1 MIIIGELIN
10 STRKKIRAMIEQ
22 HDAEAI
28 KDIALKQVEA
38 GADYLDVNAGA
49 FVANEPEQMEWLVKT
64 IRLVTEIPLCIDSPS
79 YEALDIGLQLAGPN
93 AIINS
98 ISGEP
103 ERYEKVLPL
112 VRKYDASVIAL
123 SMDERGLLDDEEQI
137 LGVIDKLVG
146 HLKDDQVPAER
157 IYIDPLIKPVSTNT
171 AYGKLALRTLRE
183 VTRRY
188 PDVRTSCGL
197 SNVSYGLPKRK
208 LLNHTFMVML
218 IDSGLKAAI
227 LDPLDKQLMANI
239 VAAEALLGEDEFCMR
254 YLEADRSGRFEG
266 LT

>member
-10 STRKKIRAMIEQ
+10 STRKKIRAIIEQ

-64 IRLVTEIPLCIDSPS
+64 IRSVTEIPLCIDSPS
-79 YEALDIGLQLAGPN
+79 YEALDVGLRLAGPN
-93 AIINS
+93 AIVNS

-112 VRKYDASVIAL
+112 IQKYGASVITL
-123 SMDERGLLDDEEQI
+123 SMDERGLLDDGEQI
-137 LGVIDKLVG
+137 LEVIDKLVG
-146 HLKDDQVPAER
+146 RLKGDQVPPER
-157 IYIDPLIKPVSTNT
+157 IFIDPLIRPISTNT
-171 AYGKLALRTLRE
+171 AYGGLALRTVAE

-188 PDVRTSCGL
+188 PDVQTSCGL

-208 LLNHTFMVML
+208 LLNQTFMVTLMA
-218 IDSGLKAAI
+218 SGLKAAI

-239 VAAEALLGEDEFCMR
+239 AAAKALLGQDEFCMS
-254 YLEADRSGRFEG
+254 YLEADRSGLFEG
-266 LT
+266 LA

>member
-10 STRKKIRAMIEQ
+10 STRKKIRAFIEQ
-22 HDAEAI
+22 HDSEAI

-49 FVANEPEQMEWLVKT
+49 FVTNEPEQMEWLVKT
-64 IRLVTEIPLCIDSPS
+64 VRSVTEIPLCIDSPS
-79 YEALDIGLQLAGPN
+79 HGALDVGLQLAGPN

-103 ERYEKVLPL
+103 ERYEKVIPL
-112 VRKYDASVIAL
+112 VQKYDASVIAL
-123 SMDERGLLDDEEQI
+123 SMDERGILDDEEQI

-146 HLKDDQVPAER
+146 RLKDDQVPPER
-157 IYIDPLIKPVSTNT
+157 IYIDPLIRPVSTNT
-171 AYGKLALRTLRE
+171 TYGNLALRTLAE

-188 PDVRTSCGL
+188 PDVRTSCGV

-208 LLNHTFMVML
+208 LLNQTLMVMA
-218 IDSGLKAAI
+218 IARGLKAAI
-227 LDPLDKQLMANI
+227 IDPLDKQLMANI
-239 VAAEALLGEDEFCMR
+239 IAAEALFGEDEFCMR

-266 LT
+266 LV